1 MHWLAILTSYTI
13 VILMAFAWRG
23 DRSRSRKLERA
34 MARILRTRYT
44 HPEELSAELSEA
56 EVEFPELAP
65 AGTLGVTDSKGE
77 FILRRDATR
86 PERPVVPNPG
96 ETFEQAARRQRAQD
110 VFGGHQPLP
119 GAKMPPP
126 PAPKVKPAPDQD
138 GKTIES
144 CKARFSDHMN
154 TPFGE
159 PPIVKAK
166 TPAAD
171 PLVSVAHKW
180 VLDTVYEGPIEGLI
194 DSRSAAE
201 AAKDLPYEK
210 EVLRVLVKHG
220 LITKP

>member
-1 MHWLAILTSYTI
+1 
-13 VILMAFAWRG
+13 
-23 DRSRSRKLERA
+23 
-34 MARILRTRYT
+34 
-44 HPEELSAELSEA
+44 
-56 EVEFPELAP
+56 
-65 AGTLGVTDSKGE
+65 
-77 FILRRDATR
+77 
-86 PERPVVPNPG
+86 
-96 ETFEQAARRQRAQD
+96 
-110 VFGGHQPLP
+110 
-119 GAKMPPP
+119 
-126 PAPKVKPAPDQD
+126 
-138 GKTIES
+138 
-144 CKARFSDHMN
+144 MN

>member
-1 MHWLAILTSYTI
+1 MAGILQ
-13 VILMAFAWRG
+13 A
-23 DRSRSRKLERA
+23 
-34 MARILRTRYT
+34 RYT
-44 HPEELSAELSEA
+44 HPEDLAAALSEA
-56 EVEFPELAP
+56 EDAFPELAP
-65 AGTLGVTDSKGE
+65 LQLVSYRTGE
-77 FILRRDATR
+77 PVERRD
-86 PERPVVPNPG
+86 VL
-96 ETFEQAARRQRAQD
+96 
-110 VFGGHQPLP
+110 GHQPLP
-119 GAKMPPP
+119 GTEMPPP
-126 PAPKVKPAPDQD
+126 PMPKAKLAPDQD
-138 GKTIES
+138 GKTIGS

-166 TPAAD
+166 TSAAD
-171 PLVSVAHKW
+171 PLVSAAHRG